1 MDNLMEYKGYH
12 AKIEFSADDNIL
24 VGRVLGINDVI
35 AFDGESIQELS
46 DAFHESID
54 DYLTTCAEL
63 GKSPDKEY
71 KGTFNVRIQPELHKK
86 AVIKA
91 ESQNISLNQFI
102 QQAIEHE
109 VSGYDTRDV
118 VKIVMPAQII
128 GKYSFSK
135 ESDPFVRYDFGGEED
150 SKVWK
155 NVIRFPASVS

>member
-1 MDNLMEYKGYH
+1 MEYKGYH
-12 AKIEFSADDNIL
+12 AKIEFSADDCIL

-35 AFDGESIQELS
+35 AFDGESLQELS

-54 DYLTTCAEL
+54 DYLTSCAEL
-63 GKSPDKEY
+63 GKTPDKEY

-109 VSGYDTRDV
+109 LSGYNTKYE
-118 VKIVMPAQII
+118 VKILMPPQIVE
-128 GKYSFSK
+128 KYPLAK
-135 ESDPFVRYDFGGEED
+135 KPDPFVQYDFGREE
-150 SKVWK
+150 
-155 NVIRFPASVS
+155 ASAVCRKAIQFRALES